1 MLKFEITSQMEKEIK
16 QWDSCIPLDVSGAKF
31 AYTFMPTGIG
41 LIIEV
46 KCDVC
51 KEKFHLM
58 SFKTKGPVHYKNA
71 TGSFCFTFDSEI
83 ERRLGLDQ
91 YIGLSDM
98 GYEVSSNI
106 TQITLRFRWLA

>member
-51 KEKFHLM
+51 KRKI
-58 SFKTKGPVHYKNA
+58 SFNE
-71 TGSFCFTFDSEI
+71 F
-83 ERRLGLDQ
+83 
-91 YIGLSDM
+91 
-98 GYEVSSNI
+98 
-106 TQITLRFRWLA
+106 